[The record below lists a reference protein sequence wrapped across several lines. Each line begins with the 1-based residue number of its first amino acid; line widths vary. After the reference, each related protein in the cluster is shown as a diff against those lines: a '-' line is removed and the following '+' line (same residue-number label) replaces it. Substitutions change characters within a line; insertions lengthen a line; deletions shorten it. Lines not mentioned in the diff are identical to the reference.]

1 MEWFRWYHGACS
13 DAKWPIIA
21 RKAGVSVGVV
31 VSVWAALLEY
41 ASQDEE
47 RGSVSG
53 FDGETYDALYGY
65 ADGTCGSVVA
75 ALTAKGIIRDGCIR
89 AWSRRQPVRERED
102 ATNAER
108 QRRYR
113 ERRRRERE
121 DAAERPDDA
130 ARTPDD
136 AAVTPDNAV
145 VTPPEQNR
153 GEQRRTE
160 EDIPLSPESDIFPD
174 ARACEADGGEGR
186 DGTARGD
193 AVSGGADSAPDAARL
208 DTARPDV
215 AYPDDEVRQGVSRQD
230 ADPEPRPGCRSVSRS
245 GSRSDASRL
254 DTARPDVTR
263 PDVAYPDDEV
273 RQGVNR
279 PDATRQAPRS
289 VSRPGPARTDAPSK
303 GTPEWTA
310 FLSCWDVY
318 PVKQGQEEAW
328 REWERLRRNRTLE
341 TAWVIRE
348 AILTMC
354 AEDSR
359 WQRGKVP
366 KFARWLNGKGWND
379 MPYVEPGDRRDA
391 GHDAGHG
398 AGHDAGHGAAS
409 GTASGAVLSRAPRRA
424 EPAAPTEYQRR
435 LRDSRHLAA
444 ALLAGRRPQPPT
456 PSGGVYE
463 TTAVATTGG
472 ALPALRP

>member
-130 ARTPDD
+130 A
-136 AAVTPDNAV
+136 VTPDNAV

-215 AYPDDEVRQGVSRQD
+215 
-230 ADPEPRPGCRSVSRS
+230 
-245 GSRSDASRL
+245 
-254 DTARPDVTR
+254 TR

-273 RQGVNR
+273 RQGVDR
-279 PDATRQAPRS
+279 PDATRQDPRS

>member
-113 ERRRRERE
+113 ERRRR
-121 DAAERPDDA
+121 
-130 ARTPDD
+130 TPDD

-174 ARACEADGGEGR
+174 VCACEADGGEGR

-193 AVSGGADSAPDAARL
+193 AVSGGADSAPD
-208 DTARPDV
+208 TARPDV
-215 AYPDDEVRQGVSRQD
+215 PH
-230 ADPEPRPGCRSVSRS
+230 
-245 GSRSDASRL
+245 
-254 DTARPDVTR
+254 
-263 PDVAYPDDEV
+263 
-273 RQGVNR
+273 
-279 PDATRQAPRS
+279 PDATRQDTAPE
-289 VSRPGPARTDAPSK
+289 SRPGPARTDAPSK

-328 REWERLRRNRTLE
+328 REWMRLKRNGTLE
-341 TAWVIRE
+341 AAWVIRE

-366 KFARWLNGKGWND
+366 KFARWLNGKSWND
-379 MPYVEPGDRRDA
+379 MPYVEPGDADALRNGRAVRDGPA
-391 GHDAGHG
+391 LPGDGRG
-398 AGHDAGHGAAS
+398 K
-409 GTASGAVLSRAPRRA
+409 
-424 EPAAPTEYQRR
+424 EPAAPTEYQRQR
-435 LRDSRHLAA
+435 QSSRRMAA
-444 ALLAGRRPQPPT
+444 ALLAGRREGGVT
-456 PSGGVYE
+456 ETGTGTGTGGVYE
-463 TTAVATTGG
+463 ATAFATAGG
-472 ALPALRP
+472 TLPAARTGSLA

>member
-121 DAAERPDDA
+121 DAA
-130 ARTPDD
+130 
-136 AAVTPDNAV
+136 VTPDNAV

-186 DGTARGD
+186 DGRGD
-193 AVSGGADSAPDAARL
+193 AVSGGADSAPDTARL

-254 DTARPDVTR
+254 DTARHDATYPDVSH
-263 PDVAYPDDEV
+263 PDVD
-273 RQGVNR
+273 R
-279 PDATRQAPRS
+279 PDATRQDPRS

-328 REWERLRRNRTLE
+328 REWMRLKRNGTLE
-341 TAWVIRE
+341 AAWVIRE

-379 MPYVEPGDRRDA
+379 MPYVEPGDRR
-391 GHDAGHG
+391 DAGHG

>member
-1 MEWFRWYHGACS
+1 M
-13 DAKWPIIA
+13 P
-21 RKAGVSVGVV
+21 
-31 VSVWAALLEY
+31 
-41 ASQDEE
+41 
-47 RGSVSG
+47 
-53 FDGETYDALYGY
+53 GETGGA
-65 ADGTCGSVVA
+65 
-75 ALTAKGIIRDGCIR
+75 
-89 AWSRRQPVRERED
+89 
-102 ATNAER
+102 
-108 QRRYR
+108 
-113 ERRRRERE
+113 
-121 DAAERPDDA
+121 
-130 ARTPDD
+130 
-136 AAVTPDNAV
+136 
-145 VTPPEQNR
+145 
-153 GEQRRTE
+153 GELAGE
-160 EDIPLSPESDIFPD
+160 GVPLSGP
-174 ARACEADGGEGR
+174 
-186 DGTARGD
+186 
-193 AVSGGADSAPDAARL
+193 SGP
-208 DTARPDV
+208 
-215 AYPDDEVRQGVSRQD
+215 
-230 ADPEPRPGCRSVSRS
+230 S
-245 GSRSDASRL
+245 GL
-254 DTARPDVTR
+254 
-263 PDVAYPDDEV
+263 
-273 RQGVNR
+273 
-279 PDATRQAPRS
+279 
-289 VSRPGPARTDAPSK
+289 SRPGPARTDAPSK

-318 PVKQGQEEAW
+318 PVRQGQEEAW
-328 REWERLRRNRTLE
+328 REWMRLKRNGTLE
-341 TAWVIRE
+341 AAWVIRE

-391 GHDAGHG
+391 GHGAGHD

>member
-121 DAAERPDDA
+121 DAAARPDDT

-193 AVSGGADSAPDAARL
+193 AVSGGADTAPDAAR
-208 DTARPDV
+208 PD
-215 AYPDDEVRQGVSRQD
+215 
-230 ADPEPRPGCRSVSRS
+230 
-245 GSRSDASRL
+245 
-254 DTARPDVTR
+254 
-263 PDVAYPDDEV
+263 
-273 RQGVNR
+273 VNR

-391 GHDAGHG
+391 GHGAGHD